1 MLKHIKKNIIF
12 LIILILLISAI
23 YLFKY
28 SINNLETFEN
38 YNNETEKYLIKLLN
52 VTVNVFEENNIDT
65 WLECGTLLGAIRN
78 NDFIHNDTDI
88 DIGIYYKDFDKYKNL
103 LDNIPDSKIIRNND
117 NIISIKLNNYKG
129 NKTTNKID
137 AEPYI
142 DIYRC
147 KYKPHVHKYNFKNK
161 LYNIPGKNIESTHE
175 YLTILYD
182 NWKIPSSK
190 HASAPFSNYENIK
203 NNYKNW
209 FKNNVETH
217 ILIEKS

>member
-1 MLKHIKKNIIF
+1 MLKLIKNNIIC
-12 LIILILLISAI
+12 IILIVLICAI
-23 YLFKY
+23 YLFTY
-28 SINNLETFEN
+28 FINNRESFIN
-38 YNNETEKYLIKLLN
+38 YDNETEKYLIKLLN
-52 VTVNVFEENNIDT
+52 ETIKVFEENNIDT

-103 LDNIPDSKIIRNND
+103 LDNITDSKIIRNDD

-137 AEPYI
+137 SEPYI

-147 KYKPHVHKYNFKNK
+147 KYKPHLHIYKFKNK
-161 LYNIPGKNIESTHE
+161 IYNIPGVNMKSTHE

-182 NWKIPSSK
+182 NWNVPSSK
-190 HASAPFSNYENIK
+190 HANAPSHNYVNIK
-203 NNYKNW
+203 NNYKKW
-209 FKNNVETH
+209 FKNNVKTH